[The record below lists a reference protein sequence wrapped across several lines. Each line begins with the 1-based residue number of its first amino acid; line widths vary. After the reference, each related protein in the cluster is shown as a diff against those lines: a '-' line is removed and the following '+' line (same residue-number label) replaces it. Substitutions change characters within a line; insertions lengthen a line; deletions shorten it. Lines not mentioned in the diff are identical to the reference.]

1 MMEKTPF
8 SVSVNDTELTIAP
21 EAIQDLDTIEI
32 MDGYFHILKDNKAF
46 KAEVLETNFADK
58 SLIIK
63 VNGNTYTVKIAD
75 KFDRLVKQIGLT
87 VGATQKMNLVKSP
100 MPGLVLHIMVE
111 EGQAVAKGETL
122 LILEAMKMENAI
134 KAPADAVIKSINV
147 TKGMAIEKGQ
157 LLIEFNL

>member
-1 MMEKTPF
+1 MEKTPF
-8 SVSVNDTELTIAP
+8 SVSVNDTELMIAP
-21 EAIQDLDTIEI
+21 EAIAALDTIEI

-46 KAEVLETNFADK
+46 KAEVIDANFADK

-63 VNGNTYTVKIAD
+63 INGNTYTVKIAD

-87 VGATQKMNLVKSP
+87 VGTAQLSNLVKSP
-100 MPGLVLHIMVE
+100 MPGLVLQIMVE
-111 EGQAVAKGETL
+111 EDQTVTKGETL

-134 KAPADAVIKSINV
+134 KAPADAVVKTINV